1 MRRAIKQ
8 ANKFTEGD
16 SKLLHR
22 LGAGGLSQGML
33 LLNHESRGRMQK
45 LPGESLW
52 LALRGRS
59 GYTIVGVPSGPKIYE
74 SIDALRLK
82 KQQLLLCST

>member
-1 MRRAIKQ
+1 
-8 ANKFTEGD
+8 
-16 SKLLHR
+16 
-22 LGAGGLSQGML
+22 
-33 LLNHESRGRMQK
+33 MQK
-45 LPGESLW
+45 LPGESLR

-59 GYTIVGVPSGPKIYE
+59 DFMIAGVPSGPKVYE